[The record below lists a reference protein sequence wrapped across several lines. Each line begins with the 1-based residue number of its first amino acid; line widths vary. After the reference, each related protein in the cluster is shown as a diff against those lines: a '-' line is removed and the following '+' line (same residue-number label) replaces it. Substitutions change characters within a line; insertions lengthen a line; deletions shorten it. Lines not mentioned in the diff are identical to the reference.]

1 MEKNERGI
9 KVKMKKRNIIYI
21 VISVIC
27 IIAIIMGVYYQIFAD
42 KVVSENAV
50 NNVANEIEEEKVD
63 NPEDLLAEFN
73 NLFTNTFYKQGYD
86 TSEIKR
92 MTGYEEQEVIYA
104 AFNIKEEMDE
114 KYSIDINVPVFNVYG
129 DISTE
134 FNGIT
139 QSVFADKA
147 NSILSGTDKY
157 TIYSIDYVAY
167 LNDNILSLVIKS
179 TLKEGNSAQ
188 RIIVQTYNCNVETG
202 EKVTLNEVLEE
213 YGYTTKE
220 VNKKIDTQVKEASK
234 QAEAISEATGQTVYK
249 RDIDNAMYV
258 TDNVNNFFVGEDG
271 QIYIV
276 YAYGNNNV
284 TSEIDIIKL

>member
-1 MEKNERGI
+1 MFISEESRL
-9 KVKMKKRNIIYI
+9 KMKKRNIMYI
-21 VISVIC
+21 TISIIC

-42 KVVSENAV
+42 KVVNDNAL
-50 NNVANEIEEEKVD
+50 NNVANEIDEDKVD
-63 NPEDLLAEFN
+63 NPEDLLLEFN
-73 NLFTNTFYKQGYD
+73 NLFTNTFYNQGYD

-92 MTGYEEQEVIYA
+92 MTGLEEQEIVYA
-104 AFNIKEEMDE
+104 AFNIKEELDE

-129 DISTE
+129 DASTE

-139 QSVFADKA
+139 QSVFANKA

-167 LNDNILSLVIKS
+167 LNGNILSLVIKS

-202 EKVTLNEVLEE
+202 EKVSLNDVLQV

-220 VNKKIDTQVKEASK
+220 VNKKIDAQVKEASK
-234 QAEAISEATGQTVYK
+234 QAETISEATGQIVYK

-258 TDNVNNFFVGEDG
+258 TDNVENFFVGKNG
-271 QIYIV
+271 QIYII

-284 TSEIDIIKL
+284 TSEIDIIKI